1 MKSEFIKIFRDQN
14 NNYKSKNKA
23 LYNIR
28 EKEKEI
34 SYNNENKNIKKYKN
48 KNKNHFP
55 TFIYKNKIYD
65 STRQTYFSF
74 KSPNNNSNIDNILN
88 GNEEEDNISKTFDS
102 NSNTNNNS
110 YCEEKEKVRNFINNN
125 NNINIDSSV
134 IERNNYDD
142 KKSKFIFSD
151 LDNMG
156 KGHITYLRNRNS
168 LILSD
173 SERNFKDTLNDE
185 SRRLIISNNNNNKNI
200 DVGKSLILPDIDLN
214 NKLYKEKKKDLNKN
228 SIKANN
234 NNYSKSIPRNKKEKK
249 SPYEIY
255 KGNNKLRNS
264 SETRF
269 KNIYINTNKICKI

>member
-1 MKSEFIKIFRDQN
+1 LKSEFIKIFRDQN